1 MSDAST
7 TSRTP
12 GTTRSVSEIA
22 RSAWPLRLVW
32 LVLPLVAGPSLADAL
47 ADRSRSVQVVAS
59 ALAWAGW
66 VVGLGAMSVLRSA
79 SLTVVRVVVPGA
91 LAVSAWAAI
100 GAERPAWA
108 AVGVGIGAVAF
119 LLLAAPGVS
128 DSYVDGS
135 SYGTEQRV
143 ALKVPLPLLVLPVPL
158 AWTAVGIGVVTGPL
172 LLASTQ
178 WIAGG
183 IALVVGAVLVPVGV
197 RQIHLLSRRWLVF
210 VPAGLVVH
218 DPFSLADP
226 ILFPRTSVERVG
238 PASRGSDDDVDAVD
252 STGRALGLV
261 LEVRSHEPVKVGV
274 RSGRSLEERDGVHA
288 ILVTPT
294 QPAKTLEIARAKRL
308 PVR

>member
-1 MSDAST
+1 MADAST
-7 TSRTP
+7 TSRAT
-12 GTTRSVSEIA
+12 GTTRSVGDIV

-32 LVLPLVAGPSLADAL
+32 LVLPLIAGPSLADAL
-47 ADRSRSVQVVAS
+47 SDRSRSVQVVAS
-59 ALAWAGW
+59 VLAWAGW

-79 SLTVVRVVVPGA
+79 TLTVVRVVVPGA
-91 LAVSAWAAI
+91 PAVSAWAAI

-108 AVGVGIGAVAF
+108 AAGVGIGAVAF

-158 AWTAVGIGVVTGPL
+158 AWTVVAAGVVAGPL
-172 LLASTQ
+172 LLASAL
-178 WIAGG
+178 WVSGG
-183 IALVVGAVLVPVGV
+183 IALVVGAGLVLGGV

-218 DPFSLADP
+218 DPFSLTDP
-226 ILFPRTSVERVG
+226 ILFPRASVERVG
-238 PASRGSDDDVDAVD
+238 PATRDSVDDIDVVD
-252 STGRALGLV
+252 STGGALGLV
-261 LEVRSHEPVKVGV
+261 LEVRTNDPVKVGV
-274 RSGRSLEERDGVHA
+274 RAGRSLEERDGVHA
-288 ILVTPT
+288 ILVAPT
-294 QPAKTLEIARAKRL
+294 QPAATLEIAQSKRL